1 MCCSSAPLS
10 PNMRQEHTAGLARRT
25 HDALASEWFDN
36 APPARHRASF
46 QHSSG
51 LRSRAARFV
60 PTSPLEVRLGVDL
73 PRMRLRNISAS
84 GLAFDCVSVEGT
96 FAQGCV
102 LPSVRLFSGK
112 NMVDLGPG
120 VVARAQETNGASERM
135 VAVALDRDQSD
146 AIRFLAGG
154 LKPYAYV
161 TGELAGPPP
170 SPGGEDVSEMT
181 LDQFQRQDD
190 VDLLAK
196 CRNFSAWIGSMQSS
210 QTYQRLYR
218 VTLTGGIDNHVTV
231 FDPGR
236 QAERAMLCFDSNSY
250 LGLHRHP
257 RVIEEVTRVTKLVGY
272 GTPSAQLLCGTNR
285 YLRELEQ
292 SLAELHGREDTL
304 VFPTGFAANVG
315 AIHALLRDND
325 AVIRDRHAHASIHE
339 GCRTSSARIKKV
351 FGHNRMDSLDSVLR
365 IATNAGC
372 SGKLVVTDGVFSMH
386 GSIAP
391 LPELVATCRKHEA
404 RLMVDDAHGLGV
416 LGENGAGIEEH
427 FGMRGSV
434 DVLMGTLS
442 KALGAVGGYIC
453 GSRELIDYLRW
464 FAPSGLFTTALPAPV
479 CAGAKTA
486 LELVRSEPIHRE
498 RLREHIRTFVPALRS
513 AGFITSDPISPIVTV
528 FIGAQSMLWDVS
540 RELWDAGIKCGNVMY
555 PAVNKSECILR
566 FTLNARHSPED
577 LSYAIDTLTAIGRRH
592 GILGRTRE
600 EIQEVGRARSPTSQR
615 LAFDAAP

>member
-1 MCCSSAPLS
+1 MP
-10 PNMRQEHTAGLARRT
+10 T
-25 HDALASEWFDN
+25 D
-36 APPARHRASF
+36 
-46 QHSSG
+46 SSG
-51 LRSRAARFV
+51 LGVLVEGRRL
-60 PTSPLEVRLGVDL
+60 PLK
-73 PRMRLRNISAS
+73 NISAS
-84 GLAFDCVSVEGT
+84 GLAFQCDSAAPEFESGS
-96 FAQGCV
+96 ALGP
-102 LPSVRLFSGK
+102 LRLFFGETQL
-112 NMVDLGPG
+112 DLGSG
-120 VVARAQETNGASERM
+120 VVARTSDEGPASERV
-135 VAVALDRDQSD
+135 VAVALDRDQSG
-146 AIRFLAGG
+146 IVNSLSSE
-154 LKPYAYV
+154 LQPYSYV
-161 TGELAGPPP
+161 TGELARPTPLPPD
-170 SPGGEDVSEMT
+170 GDLSELT

-196 CRNFSAWIGSMQSS
+196 CRSFSSWIGSMQGS

-218 VTLTGGIDNHVTV
+218 VTLTGGIDNHVTI
-231 FDPGR
+231 FDPIR
-236 QAERAMLCFDSNSY
+236 QEERAMLCFDSNSY

-257 RVIEEVTRVTKLVGY
+257 RVLEEVTRVTNLVGY

-292 SLAELHGREDTL
+292 ALADLHGREDTL

-315 AIHALLRDND
+315 ALHALLREND

-351 FGHNRMDSLDSVLR
+351 FGHNRPESLDNVLR
-365 IATNAGC
+365 LATNAGC

-391 LPELVATCRKHEA
+391 LPELVATCRKHDA

-479 CAGAKTA
+479 CAGVKTA
-486 LELVRSEPIHRE
+486 LELVRTEPIHRE
-498 RLREHIRTFVPALRS
+498 RLWERIRTFVPALRD
-513 AGFITSDPISPIVTV
+513 AGFITSDPVSPIVTV
-528 FIGAQSMLWDVS
+528 FIGTQAMLWDVS

-555 PAVNKSECILR
+555 PAVGKSECILR
-566 FTLNARHSPED
+566 FTLNARHSLED
-577 LSYAIDTLTAIGRRH
+577 LSYAIDTLTNIGRRY
-592 GILGRTRE
+592 GVLGRTRE
-600 EIQEVGRARSPTSQR
+600 EIQELGRLRAASIRPPSPLGS
-615 LAFDAAP
+615 AA